1 MKKEYIK
8 QLQISQIKENK
19 ELMWD
24 TLWGGEVECDFETL
38 NFETFENWTNCV
50 QEHAIGKIF
59 RVLNLIR
66 GDKMDLIQLLS
77 LPLLE
82 WEKNL
87 KSQKLWDS
95 FVERVG
101 EKPFSFFYHAIA
113 HNAIESIKFFTKEK
127 KCAITLEHLEC
138 AINNHAESALSLL
151 LKDFKLSPPERN
163 SLIERACSK
172 GNVTMVNML
181 FDGPDG
187 DLHYF
192 KKRIETDK
200 EDIYS
205 VVSLAYRN
213 SNMQD
218 VDKALQKYINFLKIR
233 ENSQNILKK
242 IFQARQDYLEWGTQ
256 IAKYRR
262 ESDLNELSTVY
273 LPQEQSISLEQDI
286 KFGLENFNVIKK
298 ILEKKEVKLE
308 LTEDFKESFPLPS
321 DLKDQGNFYSMRAL
335 LSIFSEE
342 HYQEGIRR
350 KNPDAKEFKAL
361 RERRT
366 GVKHF
371 TKFLKNR
378 YDHASPFVEAM
389 FTLPD
394 PDNEYFARRPIMDPF
409 GHKHEL
415 AYAHLYK
422 GIEMC
427 GVSLEGQLW
436 CHGKAPVKEIWP
448 FIERL
453 HAEVFSMSSEE
464 IRKNPMDF
472 YNKVVEVIWLMGNLS
487 PMMRG
492 TGRYVEQWLAL
503 VHKYHGLSMPIL
515 KPGLQ
520 LDCLDLT
527 FSLPVYQKL
536 FLSFCEPNSLE
547 PFVAAAHQKQCET
560 DPDTIRLMEHFKINR
575 PEPCEPLKIPMIES
589 APVPVLPVLSDV
601 RNVPTASLLSL
612 SQQELFKMSRTGG
625 LVTETQKSFDL

>member
-1 MKKEYIK
+1 MKKEYMK
-8 QLQISQIKENK
+8 QLEEFQLEKWKNLAEKTIWE
-19 ELMWD
+19 
-24 TLWGGEVECDFETL
+24 GEVECDFETL
-38 NFETFENWTNCV
+38 NFETFENWTNCF
-50 QEHAIGKIF
+50 Q
-59 RVLNLIR
+59 VLARDKTFGVLDLIR
-66 GDKMDLIQLLS
+66 GNKVNIIQTLS
-77 LPLLE
+77 LPILK

-87 KSQKLWDS
+87 KSQKLWDY
-95 FVERVG
+95 FVEDG
-101 EKPFSFFYHAIA
+101 NEKPFGFFYHAIA
-113 HNAIESIKFFTKEK
+113 HNAIESMKFLMEEKE
-127 KCAITLEHLEC
+127 CAITLEHLEC

-218 VDKALQKYINFLKIR
+218 ADKALQKYINFLKIR
-233 ENSQNILKK
+233 ENAPHLLKK

-256 IAKYRR
+256 IAKYRK
-262 ESDLNELSTVY
+262 ESDLSELSKAY
-273 LPQEQSISLEQDI
+273 LNKKGSISLEQDI

-308 LTEDFKESFPLPS
+308 LTDDFKESFPLPS

-350 KNPDAKEFKAL
+350 KNPDAQEFKAF
-361 RERRT
+361 RERAKAKPYT
-366 GVKHF
+366 IFFK
-371 TKFLKNR
+371 TR
-378 YDHASPFVEAM
+378 YGHALPFIEAM

-394 PDNEYFARRPIMDPF
+394 PDNEYFARRPILDPF
-409 GHKHEL
+409 GHERKP
-415 AYAHLYK
+415 AYALLYK

-427 GVSLEGQLW
+427 GVLFQSQIW

-453 HAEVFSMSSEE
+453 HAEVFSMSSAE
-464 IRKNPMDF
+464 IHKNPMDF
-472 YNKVVEVIWLMGNLS
+472 YNKVVEVIWLMGNLT
-487 PMMRG
+487 PMQRG

-503 VHKYHGLSMPIL
+503 VHRYHGLSMPIL

-547 PFVAAAHQKQCET
+547 PFVAAAHRKQCET
-560 DPDTIRLMEHFKINR
+560 DPDTIRLMKHFKIDA
-575 PEPCEPLKIPMIES
+575 PAPCETLEW
-589 APVPVLPVLSDV
+589 PVFARERSDIIKKTLWEHSSTISQKLQGV
-601 RNVPTASLLSL
+601 SQADVLLSH
-612 SQQELFKMSRTGG
+612 E
-625 LVTETQKSFDL
+625 KSIPSS